1 MANILYPPP
10 RPQSV
15 GEILD
20 TAFRIFGATLLKCL
34 PYATLAVIIR
44 QLPNIYTV
52 ARHRPLTITQAWT
65 DPLWWLLDLV
75 AMLIG
80 MVLLAALLL
89 RQYAMAT
96 GHPPAMGS
104 ELGTGLRRLPG
115 MVLYLILFILGMV
128 VSLLPLAL
136 AAMFSGWLRLVV
148 GVLMLLPACCFLLA
162 VSCAWP
168 LMLLTDKGALASM
181 SQSARLTRGSWGRLT
196 LIYTVGLV
204 LLAVLYAL
212 AGAIAAIVAGL
223 FVGADVV
230 MMTTVGVVVM
240 VVLGAVGTPF
250 YGGLLLAVL
259 GDLSVRKEG
268 ADLEQRIAAPASP

>member
-52 ARHRPLTITQAWT
+52 ARHRPLTITAWT

-89 RQYAMAT
+89 RQYAVAT
-96 GHPPAMGS
+96 GHPPAMGP

-115 MVLYLILFILGMV
+115 MVLYLILFILGLG
-128 VSLLPLAL
+128 VSLMPLAL

-148 GVLMLLPACCFLLA
+148 GVLLLLPACCFLLA

-168 LMLLTDKGALASM
+168 LMLLTGQGALASM
-181 SQSARLTRGSWGRLT
+181 KQSARLTRGSWGRLT

-204 LLAVLYAL
+204 LLLVLYAL
-212 AGAIAAIVAGL
+212 AGAIAAVVAGL

-230 MMTTVGVVVM
+230 MMSTVGVVVM
-240 VVLGAVGTPF
+240 VILGAVGTPF

-268 ADLEQRIAAPASP
+268 ADLEHRIAAPASP